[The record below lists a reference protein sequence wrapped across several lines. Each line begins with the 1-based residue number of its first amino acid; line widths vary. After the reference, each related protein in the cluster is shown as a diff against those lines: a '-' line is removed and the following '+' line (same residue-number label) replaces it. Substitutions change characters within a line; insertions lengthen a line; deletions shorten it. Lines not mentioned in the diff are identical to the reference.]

1 MAIFG
6 NRFHAFMKNFWKSLQ
21 THPALDDEANRAYRN
36 FNYLLLIGIADV
48 AFLCVFFRDIHPNW
62 PFLICTFELISL
74 IILLVLH
81 RKGFFHM
88 ARYLTFLLVITLQIT
103 ASVVHGKSA
112 GFDYILLAIAVLPM
126 LFFTS
131 PKNYISLFVISMSS
145 LLAVQYFFTVL
156 KPSILL
162 EGDGVY
168 YWNIFLTGIII
179 FLTLYFFK
187 TSYEKKQAQLT
198 RQNEA
203 IHNQKEEIE
212 QINEELESILNN
224 NTERLR
230 TQEERINEYA
240 HIHAHQVRSPL
251 ARIMGLI
258 HLINLEPDSEK
269 ALREHLPKIKSN
281 ADELNAQLKEVSKH
295 LNNMD
300 AEKGESA

>member
-1 MAIFG
+1 MS
-6 NRFHAFMKNFWKSLQ
+6 FWKSLQ
-21 THPALDDEANRAYRN
+21 AHPTLDDNANRAYRN

-48 AFLCVFFRDIHPNW
+48 AFLCVFFRNVQPNW
-62 PFLICTFELISL
+62 PFLICSIELVCL
-74 IILLVLH
+74 IVLLFFH
-81 RKGFFHM
+81 RKGFFYT

-103 ASVVHGKSA
+103 ASLVHGKSA

-126 LFFTS
+126 LFFSS
-131 PKNYISLFVISMSS
+131 PKSYISLFIISMAS
-145 LLAVQYFFTVL
+145 LLAIQYFFTVM

-198 RQNEA
+198 LQNEA

-212 QINEELESILNN
+212 QINEELESIIND

-230 TQEERINEYA
+230 TQEERMNEYA

-269 ALREHLPKIKSN
+269 ALREYLPKIKSN
-281 ADELNAQLKEVSKH
+281 ADELNGQLKEVSKH

-300 AEKGESA
+300 KEQRESD